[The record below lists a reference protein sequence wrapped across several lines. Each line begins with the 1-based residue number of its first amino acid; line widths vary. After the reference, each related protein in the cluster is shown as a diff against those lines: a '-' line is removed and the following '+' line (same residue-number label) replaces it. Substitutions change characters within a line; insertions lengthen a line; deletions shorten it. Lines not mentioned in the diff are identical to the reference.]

1 MKATP
6 NNNEKMSKYLSRK
19 LKFISVLAMASVVFI
34 HAYNCKDLF
43 LTPTTRISEGL
54 NFTAMFEYFFSN
66 ELFRFAVPLFFMIS
80 GFLFFFNYRN
90 TREGYIYKLK
100 RRAHSLLVPYL
111 IWCLLSGILM
121 TVLNNI
127 EFFKGLAIVKEKAF
141 DLPHFYMYFLSP
153 AAFPLWYVQQLMIFV
168 LISPILYFLIEKS
181 KGVILIPIGVLWLC
195 DLSFI
200 INSQGLFYF
209 CAGAALAIF
218 GKSRN
223 ITKRDDPM
231 VTLFMTITWI
241 ALSLANT
248 FIAAG
253 AGNNTFMTVI
263 MLVLYK
269 VNEVVGLIAMWMIF
283 DHIAKRIT
291 DKKGF
296 LLASAHIFFIY
307 ALHEPFMHIAF
318 QIGLVQNASPLSH
331 LILYIFL
338 PICVM
343 AACIMVGMIVRKLM
357 KPVYRI
363 MIGGRK

>member
-1 MKATP
+1 MKQTV
-6 NNNEKMSKYLSRK
+6 NNGEKMSKYLSRK
-19 LKFISVLAMASVVFI
+19 IKFISVFAMAAVVFI

-66 ELFRFAVPLFFMIS
+66 EMFRFAVPLFFMIS
-80 GFLFFFNYRN
+80 GFLFFFKYQN
-90 TREGYIYKLK
+90 TRECYLYKLK
-100 RRAHSLLVPYL
+100 KRFRSLLLPYL

-121 TVLNNI
+121 TVLSNI
-127 EFFKGLAIVKEKAF
+127 ELFKGLDIVKEKAF
-141 DLPHFYMYFLSP
+141 DLPHFFMYFLSP
-153 AAFPLWYVQQLMIFV
+153 AAFPLWYMQQLMIFV
-168 LISPILYFLIEKS
+168 LLAPILCFLIEKS

-223 ITKRDDPM
+223 ITKRDDRM
-231 VTLFMTITWI
+231 VTLFMSITWV
-241 ALSLANT
+241 ALSLSNT
-248 FIAAG
+248 FIAAS
-253 AGNNTFMTVI
+253 AGNNAFMTVI

-269 VNEVVGLIAMWMIF
+269 VNEVVGLIAIWMIF

-296 LLASAHIFFIY
+296 LLASAHIFIVY
-307 ALHEPFMHIAF
+307 VLHEPFMHIAF
-318 QIGLVQNASPLSH
+318 ELGLAQNASPLSH

-338 PICVM
+338 PISIM
-343 AACIMVGMIVRKLM
+343 AACIMVGMIIRKLFR
-357 KPVYRI
+357 PVYRL
-363 MIGGRK
+363 MTGWRG